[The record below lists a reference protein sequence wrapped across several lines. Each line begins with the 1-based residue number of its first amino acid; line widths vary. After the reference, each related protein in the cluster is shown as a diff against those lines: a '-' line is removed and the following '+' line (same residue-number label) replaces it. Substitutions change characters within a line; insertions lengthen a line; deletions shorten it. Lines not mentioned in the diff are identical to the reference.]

1 MTLQEFTD
9 RTGIAVSEAKFKHI
23 HSVYMM
29 TLMEKD
35 EFCEEWNKY
44 AGSKIIHDLHVKA
57 TNKEMENDILKRQL
71 ADQAHFL
78 IEKSCKYNDPAMFDM
93 AVSLIGKDNAVLYK
107 LHNDLPLW
115 DEDKTFL
122 IYQLESTRNS

>member
-9 RTGIAVSEAKFKHI
+9 RTGITVSEAKFKYI

-44 AGSKIIHDLHVKA
+44 ADSKIIHDLHVKA

-93 AVSLIGKDNAVLYK
+93 AVSLIGKNNAVLYK
-107 LHNDLPLW
+107 LHHDLPLW
-115 DEDKTFL
+115 DEDKTYL

>member
-1 MTLQEFTD
+1 
-9 RTGIAVSEAKFKHI
+9 
-23 HSVYMM
+23 
-29 TLMEKD
+29 
-35 EFCEEWNKY
+35 
-44 AGSKIIHDLHVKA
+44 
-57 TNKEMENDILKRQL
+57 
-71 ADQAHFL
+71 
-78 IEKSCKYNDPAMFDM
+78 MFDM

>member
-9 RTGIAVSEAKFKHI
+9 RTGIAVSEAKFMYI

-44 AGSKIIHDLHVKA
+44 ADSKIIHDLHVKA